1 MKNYSKEFVSYSM
14 DILDK
19 AKAVDNDIAYMLNR
33 TQSMF
38 HYENLPAELPQTYL
52 ELYLQTNGNVFFT
65 KHNDKFYCFK
75 GSAGGELDEYY
86 RPTKY
91 IVSNPY
97 LNLYKEYDIDVD
109 GVLIRNDTLEQGLLP
124 LFKKYCVLMAENN
137 VSIRQAVINSR
148 AISIISASDDR
159 TKASADLF
167 LKKLTDGELTAIGE
181 VPFFDG
187 IKAFNTNQSQ
197 SVLTH
202 LIETQQYL
210 KASMFNEIGLD
221 ANYNMKRE
229 RISSTEAELNDDFL
243 LPLVDNMI
251 ECRRKGIEKV
261 NEMFDLDIS
270 VDFAS
275 TWLTNELEN
284 EKEQNIYQSV
294 ELESTDHVSENV
306 EEIIKDISEN
316 DTYVESIEGGENEN
330 ETDSIQPRIQ
340 LDEIAT

>member
-1 MKNYSKEFVSYSM
+1 MKKYVKDFVSYSLEV
-14 DILDK
+14 LDK

-65 KHNDKFYCFK
+65 KYNDNFYCFK

-97 LNLYKEYDIDVD
+97 LKLYKEYDIDVD

-124 LFKKYCVLMAENN
+124 LLKKYCVLMTENN
-137 VSIRQAVINSR
+137 VSIRQAIINSR

-167 LKKLTDGELTAIGE
+167 LKKLVDGELTAIGE

-229 RISSTEAELNDDFL
+229 RISANEAELNDDFL
-243 LPLVDNMI
+243 LPLIDNMI
-251 ECRRKGIEKV
+251 NCRRAGIEKV
-261 NEMFDLDIS
+261 NEMFNLDIS

-284 EKEQNIYQSV
+284 EKEQEIYQSV
-294 ELESTDHVSENV
+294 NLETTDGVSENV
-306 EEIIKDISEN
+306 TEIVEGVA
-316 DTYVESIEGGENEN
+316 DTNTLKSDNEGGENEN
-330 ETDSIQPRIQ
+330 ESDSIQQDIQ
-340 LDEIAT
+340 LDEITT